1 MRVLSSNSLDG
12 LFWANDSLPTQN
24 FGSFEVAVETPKYG
38 MRQGPGWISTPPA
51 DYGYI
56 VNTTG
61 ADGDEMD
68 CYLGPNPESNMVYV
82 VDQNQIG
89 RPDFDEHKVMLG
101 YGDDMQA
108 AYDDYMA
115 GHSHAPSIFR
125 NITPMSVQEFK
136 KWLVEGDISKPVG
149 G

>member
-1 MRVLSSNSLDG
+1 MKVLSSNSLDG
-12 LFWANDSLPTQN
+12 LFWANDSLPTLN
-24 FGSFEVAVETPKYG
+24 FGSFVVAIETPKYG

-89 RPDFDEHKVMLG
+89 KSEFDEHKCMLG
-101 YGDDMQA
+101 YDSMQA
-108 AYDDYMA
+108 AKDDYII
-115 GHSHAPSIFR
+115 GHTHGAQIFR
-125 NITPMSVQEFK
+125 NVTPMSIKAFK
-136 KWLVEGDISKPVG
+136 EWLDKGDISKPLG